1 MPSSDH
7 FLNQTEWVL
16 VSELWPLIGR
26 RLAAIFYSPVA
37 PIRAQ
42 EIRLVVEWQLR
53 AML

>member
-26 RLAAIFYSPVA
+26 RMAAIFYCPVA